1 MELNMTTEEAMRRIG
16 KIQRTL
22 MKLTA
27 QLEGVKINLMSE
39 SMPDDEQWKDA
50 K

>member
-1 MELNMTTEEAMRRIG
+1 MTTEEAMRRLG
-16 KIQRTL
+16 KLQRTL

-27 QLEGVKINLMSE
+27 QLESVKILLMSE
-39 SMPDDEQWKDA
+39 SMPDDERWRDA